1 MKAYTVTEITKAIK
15 NLIEQTFS
23 SPVIVTGE
31 VSNFSASPAGHQYF
45 ILKDESSQIKCVFF
59 KRYNLLNKNYSIKN
73 GDKVSVYGDLSVFEA
88 GGNYQIIAKK
98 IEYSAEGEFYKK
110 FEETKKKLEQ
120 EGLFH
125 EDLKKNVPVFV
136 KKIAVVTSPSGAAI
150 KDFIITTKRNNAAFE
165 IDIWPTTVQGASA
178 AGEIEKNILK
188 AGSRDEEYDV
198 LVLMRGGGSL
208 EDLAVFNEENVA
220 RALRKVEVPTISAI
234 GHQRDFTICDFTAD
248 LRVATPTAAASYL
261 SEGYL
266 YYEKNVNE
274 FTKRLTRYMEQ
285 VLLSRS
291 QKLDSYTAV
300 LDKNSPY
307 NKINL
312 YRSEL
317 ERNRQLMV
325 NNLRNKLQENY
336 SRLNLCNVSLAAK
349 KPVNVVREKK
359 SEVDRYENYLL
370 RSVTN
375 RLNYDNERLKGVFGR
390 LKTMNPENVISRGY
404 ALVYK
409 EGFVVESLNSIKLD
423 DEVEIRMKGG
433 YINAFV
439 TGKKHLEDTNG

>member
-1 MKAYTVTEITKAIK
+1 MKTYTVTEITKAIK

-23 SPVIVTGE
+23 YPVIVTGE
-31 VSNFSASPAGHQYF
+31 VSNFSTSPAGHQYF

-59 KRYNLLNKNYSIKN
+59 KRYNLLNRDYSIKN

-88 GGNYQIIAKK
+88 GGNYQIVAKK
-98 IEYSAEGEFYKK
+98 IEYSSEGEFYKK
-110 FEETKKKLEQ
+110 FEETKKKLEE

-125 EDLKKNVPVFV
+125 EDLKKPVPTFV

-150 KDFIITTKRNNAAFE
+150 RDFIITTKRNNAAFE

-188 AGSRDEEYDV
+188 AGSRGDEYDA

-261 SEGYL
+261 SEGYI
-266 YYEKNVNE
+266 YYDKNLTE
-274 FTKRLTRYMEQ
+274 FYKRLVRYMEQ
-285 VLLSRS
+285 VIIPRS
-291 QKLDSYTAV
+291 QKLDNYMAV
-300 LDKNSPY
+300 LNKNSPY
-307 NKINL
+307 NRISL

-317 ERNRQLMV
+317 ERSRQLMI
-325 NNLRNKLQENY
+325 NNLRNKMQDGY
-336 SRLNLCNVSLAAK
+336 SRLKLCDVFLASK
-349 KPVNVVREKK
+349 KPAIVVREKR
-359 SEVDRYENYLL
+359 SEVERFKNYLL